1 MLKLRVCVNHLKSLS
16 LSAAST
22 RALSTHTPSI
32 GITRPQSSSSAASKT
47 PSSTASFEQDEEY
60 DHMKAYTDGKKSYTT
75 SCSEYHLVPSTIR
88 EVLEQSAKDHDR
100 KMVYGFPH
108 QGLNLSFSEV
118 QQRVNLLAQ
127 NLLELGFRKGDRLA
141 ISLPNTY
148 ELVITF
154 LAASEIGLIS
164 VILNPAYQV
173 FILIHFLIYIKYLF
187 RHAHFI

>member
-1 MLKLRVCVNHLKSLS
+1 MLKLRVCANHLKNLS

-32 GITRPQSSSSAASKT
+32 GITRPQFSSSAAASKT
-47 PSSTASFEQDEEY
+47 PSSAANFEQADEY

-108 QGLNLSFSEV
+108 QGLNLSFTEV

-173 FILIHFLIYIKYLF
+173 FNLIHFLIFIKYYLDTP
-187 RHAHFI
+187 IL

>member
-16 LSAAST
+16 LAAST

-32 GITRPQSSSSAASKT
+32 GITRPQSSKT
-47 PSSTASFEQDEEY
+47 PSPTTSFEQDDEY

-88 EVLEQSAKDHDR
+88 EVLEQAAKDHDR

-173 FILIHFLIYIKYLF
+173 FNLINFLIFTLYSYILLDTPI
-187 RHAHFI
+187 FIKLS